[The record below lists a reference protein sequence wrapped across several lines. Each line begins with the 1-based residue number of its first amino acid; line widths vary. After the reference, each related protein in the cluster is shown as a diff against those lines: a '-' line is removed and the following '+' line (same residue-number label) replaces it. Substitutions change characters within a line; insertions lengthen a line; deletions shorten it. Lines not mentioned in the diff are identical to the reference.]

1 MRKMLIATSLA
12 LLLLTGCQS
21 TGGTNGK
28 AAAQLNGHAEDAML
42 VMDASAQRQ
51 SDGNYKGKVTIK
63 NKAQHS
69 VSLLYNCGGQ
79 LWWQGLKSPK
89 PSTDGSVNVCPGIYA
104 SELAAG
110 QTTEITLALT
120 SGTVADWNALAVS
133 VRYELPQG
141 STPSQ
146 TTVTTNLRPNN

>member
-1 MRKMLIATSLA
+1 MCKMLLATSLA
-12 LLLLTGCQS
+12 LLLLTGCQPP
-21 TGGTNGK
+21 GGTNSK
-28 AAAQLNGHAEDAML
+28 AAAQLDGHAEDEILA
-42 VMDASAQRQ
+42 MDANAQRQ

-79 LWWQGLKSPK
+79 LWWQGLKQPK
-89 PSTDGSVNVCPGIYA
+89 PRTDGSVSVCPGIYS

-110 QTTEITLALT
+110 QTTEITLPLT

-141 STPSQ
+141 SPPLQS
-146 TTVTTNLRPNN
+146 TVTANLRPNN